1 MKLAHFDI
9 FAGISGDMILG
20 AFVDAG
26 LDPARLAGEL
36 ARLELPAFQLRAR
49 KVHRGDLTGT
59 KVDLDLPD
67 EHEHR
72 TFRDIEAILAA
83 SPYSERVKSA
93 VMAVFRRL
101 AVAEAGIHGVP
112 VESVHF
118 HEVGALDSILD
129 ITGSV
134 LALELLGIDSVS
146 ASPVPLGRGTIECA
160 HGVMPVP
167 APATLACLAGIPCVP
182 GVNDG
187 EVTTPTGAAFIAEL
201 ASEFG
206 ELPPCLPS
214 AIGYGAGSREGGRA
228 PNLLRVVLGE
238 RENAETGEVMRLE
251 CNLDDM
257 NPQFSGFLMERLF
270 EAGALDVGFIPI
282 QMKKNRPGT
291 QLCVLCRPAD
301 LPAMRDLVFAET
313 TTIGVRYCRMGRWEL
328 RREWTTV
335 ATPYGEIRIKRAGG
349 KSAPEYEDCA
359 AAARLHGVPLREV
372 HAAACLAEAKAVV

>member
-1 MKLAHFDI
+1 MKFAHFDI

-26 LDPARLAGEL
+26 LEPDRLAGEL
-36 ARLELPAFQLRAR
+36 ARLEIPEFQLRAR
-49 KVHRGDLTGT
+49 KVQRGELTGT
-59 KVDLDLPD
+59 KVDLDLPE

-93 VMAVFRRL
+93 VLAVFRRL
-101 AVAEAGIHGVP
+101 AVAEAGVHGVD
-112 VESVHF
+112 VEAVHF

-129 ITGSV
+129 LTGSV
-134 LALELLGIDSVS
+134 LALELLGVDVVS
-146 ASPVPLGRGTIECA
+146 ASPVPLGRGTLECA

-206 ELPPCLPS
+206 DLPPCRPR
-214 AIGYGAGSREGGRA
+214 AVGYGAGSRERGRA

-238 RENAETGEVMRLE
+238 RDDAETGEIVRLE

-257 NPQFSGFLMERLF
+257 NPQFAGFLMERLF
-270 EAGALDVGFIPI
+270 EAGALDVGFTPI

-291 QLCVLCRPAD
+291 QICVICRPAD
-301 LPAMRDLVFAET
+301 LAALRDVVFAET
-313 TTIGVRYCRMGRWEL
+313 TTIGVRFCRMGRWEL
-328 RREWTTV
+328 RRDWTTV
-335 ATPYGEIRIKRAGG
+335 ATPYGEIRIKHAGG

-359 AAARLHGVPLREV
+359 AAARRHGVPLREV
-372 HAAACLAEAKAVV
+372 HAAACLEAARAAV